1 MLKRCCL
8 SVTCLREQVI
18 TSWKLNE
25 ETADRSHQTQVIA
38 YLTMM
43 DIAVLEKQYNWIKE
57 KQKLQTHV
65 VFFRK
70 SNDREICGKSLINL
84 VPISQEVNSSK
95 AFDEQMT
102 VREIQFNLPGDLDS
116 DKTPWHAH
124 LGMHRMT
131 HVHNRTKASGEV
143 RTEHSEYPGKPAP
156 IEKFSESVSLETV
169 AGESP
174 TVLDVEFSD
183 GEAIKESSRK
193 FSAPAVLS
201 RQLSVAV
208 YPPSIASQSSQYY
221 PFPQRKCPRKS
232 EAARRLGMYSS
243 F

>member
-1 MLKRCCL
+1 M
-8 SVTCLREQVI
+8 
-18 TSWKLNE
+18 
-25 ETADRSHQTQVIA
+25 
-38 YLTMM
+38 
-43 DIAVLEKQYNWIKE
+43 
-57 KQKLQTHV
+57 
-65 VFFRK
+65 
-70 SNDREICGKSLINL
+70 
-84 VPISQEVNSSK
+84 VPISQEVNNSK

-124 LGMHRMT
+124 LGMHRIN
-131 HVHNRTKASGEV
+131 HVQNRTKGTSEV
-143 RTEHSEYPGKPAP
+143 RTDDSEYPWKPAP
-156 IEKFSESVSLETV
+156 IETHSESASSETV

-174 TVLDVEFSD
+174 AILDVEFSG

-201 RQLSVAV
+201 RQLSAAV
-208 YPPSIASQSSQYY
+208 CQPSMAYQSTQYY

>member
-1 MLKRCCL
+1 METTCCCL

-25 ETADRSHQTQVIA
+25 ETADRSPQTEVIA

-70 SNDREICGKSLINL
+70 GKEICGKSLISV
-84 VPISQEVNSSK
+84 VPISQEVNTSK
-95 AFDEQMT
+95 AFDEQLT
-102 VREIQFNLPGDLDS
+102 VREIQFNLPGDLDC

-131 HVHNRTKASGEV
+131 HVQNRTKATGEV
-143 RTEHSEYPGKPAP
+143 RTDHSEYLGKPAP
-156 IEKFSESVSLETV
+156 IETHSESVSPETV
-169 AGESP
+169 AEESP
-174 TVLDVEFSD
+174 AILDVEFSG
-183 GEAIKESSRK
+183 GEARKEGSRK

-208 YPPSIASQSSQYY
+208 YQPSMASQSSQYY